1 MPEAKCKNH
10 NLVVVEYAIGHDPET
25 QVLGQMIALKAFC
38 FECGMVQQ
46 VPAKVFE
53 PKLEFEATKSN

>member
-25 QVLGQMIALKAFC
+25 QVLGSMIALKAFC
-38 FECGMVQQ
+38 FGCGLVQE
-46 VPAKVFE
+46 VPTKVFE
-53 PKLEFEATKSN
+53 AKPEYVESK